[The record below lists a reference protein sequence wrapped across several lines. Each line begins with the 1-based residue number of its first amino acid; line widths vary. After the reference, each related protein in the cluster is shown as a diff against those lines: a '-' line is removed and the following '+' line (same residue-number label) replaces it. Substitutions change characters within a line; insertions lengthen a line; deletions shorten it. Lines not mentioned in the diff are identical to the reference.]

1 MGLEHHHPRRILVT
15 GGAGFIGSHLVR
27 FLLQSLPEAQVI
39 NLDLLTY
46 AGDLGRLD
54 DLSHLA
60 GTPRL
65 THVQGDICDGDRVR
79 ALLAGGEGVDTVM
92 HLAAESH
99 VDRSIAGPAAF
110 IRTNITGTFT
120 LLEACREAWAGR
132 DDVRFHHVST
142 DEVRGELLPGEP
154 PFTEASPYAPN
165 SPYAASKAS
174 ADHLVRSYVETYQF
188 PAITT
193 NCSNNYGPYQYPE
206 KLIPLVIIHALTGK
220 PIPVYGDG
228 RQIRDWLYVEDHCEA
243 ISQVIAR
250 GQLGQ
255 TYNIGGLN
263 EQYNIDILH
272 QICDRLDELRPLPT
286 GASYRQQITHVT
298 DRPGHDRRYA
308 IDAGKIQRQLG
319 WRPRESFATGI
330 DKTIA
335 WYLENEA
342 WVNGVMSEKYEQW
355 MAVNYSQ
362 RKEISPG

>member
-110 IRTNITGTFT
+110 VRTNITGTFT

-174 ADHLVRSYVETYQF
+174 SDHLVRAYHRTYGL
-188 PAITT
+188 PTVISS
-193 NCSNNYGPYQYPE
+193 CSNNYGPHQHNE
-206 KLIPLVIIHALTGK
+206 KFIPTVIRACLEGE
-220 PIPVYGDG
+220 PIPIYGDG
-228 RQIRDWLYVEDHCEA
+228 MNVRDWIHVEDHCRALLA
-243 ISQVIAR
+243 IVR
-250 GQLGQ
+250 GG
-255 TYNIGGLN
+255 
-263 EQYNIDILH
+263 
-272 QICDRLDELRPLPT
+272 RT
-286 GASYRQQITHVT
+286 GADYLVGARDERGNLEVVETICNLMDEERPQAAPHRRLIRFVD
-298 DRPGHDRRYA
+298 DRPGHDLRYA
-308 IDAGKIQRQLG
+308 VDPSRAEMELGWIPRIPFPQGIRQLI
-319 WRPRESFATGI
+319 R
-330 DKTIA
+330 
-335 WYLENEA
+335 L
-342 WVNGVMSEKYEQW
+342 
-355 MAVNYSQ
+355 AV
-362 RKEISPG
+362 RGADR

>member
-1 MGLEHHHPRRILVT
+1 MNLRMLVT
-15 GGAGFIGSHLVR
+15 GGAGFIGANFVR
-27 FLLQSLPEAQVI
+27 HALRHHPEATIVT
-39 NLDLLTY
+39 LDLLTY
-46 AGDLGRLD
+46 AGSLSNLADLPDPER
-54 DLSHLA
+54 H
-60 GTPRL
+60 RF
-65 THVQGDICDGDRVR
+65 VKGDIADGELVR
-79 ALLAGGEGVDTVM
+79 HLLSEHQINTIV
-92 HLAAESH
+92 HFAAESH
-99 VDRSIAGPAAF
+99 VDRSIDGPAPF
-110 IRTNITGTFT
+110 IQTNIVGTFM
-120 LLEACREAWAGR
+120 LLEAAREVWR
-132 DDVRFHHVST
+132 QTSDQHRFIHVST
-142 DEVRGELLPGEP
+142 DEVYGSLGPSDP
-154 PFTEASPYAPN
+154 PFSEATPYAPN

-263 EQYNIDILH
+263 EQYNIDIVH